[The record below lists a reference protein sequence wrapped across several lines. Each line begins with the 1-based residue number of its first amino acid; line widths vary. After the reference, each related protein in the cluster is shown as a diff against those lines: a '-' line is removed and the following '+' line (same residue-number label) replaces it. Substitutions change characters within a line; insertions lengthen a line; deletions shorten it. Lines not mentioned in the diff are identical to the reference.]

1 MTLTVVKQSHKAN
14 VFVRDEPFPKI
25 SLKTVLRKLTIFY
38 IQQNDELKMTMK
50 MTSILYAKPVSVRH
64 SGYVNHSD
72 IYTILNISGL
82 VPTIEHSYCNRT
94 YDGLQTAERYTYEQ
108 KTSYRRPPTRRN
120 SGGVT

>member
-1 MTLTVVKQSHKAN
+1 MNLT
-14 VFVRDEPFPKI
+14 
-25 SLKTVLRKLTIFY
+25 
-38 IQQNDELKMTMK
+38 MTM
-50 MTSILYAKPVSVRH
+50 MNTSLLSAKPVLVRH
-64 SGYVNHSD
+64 SGYTDYHLNHSD

-120 SGGVT
+120 SRGVT